1 MEYCLAGSGE
11 TVLRS
16 TYLWWLALCRFASYH
31 AIPTKNKSGR
41 ELWFLVPKNLKFL
54 KSSKISQSCGGK
66 RERSQ
71 SKIAI
76 LTDSPGR
83 SMDWS
88 VHVDGSSGYR
98 EGSPRLLWVVLD
110 VVKPTR
116 DRGMVGTR
124 YVELWRP
131 VSWSLGLR
139 KETDT
144 ESQSFPASAGSGRSV
159 HGADVSL

>member
-1 MEYCLAGSGE
+1 MRSRK
-11 TVLRS
+11 VLVANVR
-16 TYLWWLALCRFASYH
+16 
-31 AIPTKNKSGR
+31 GR
-41 ELWFLVPKNLKFL
+41 
-54 KSSKISQSCGGK
+54 
-66 RERSQ
+66 RA
-71 SKIAI
+71 KIA
-76 LTDSPGR
+76 LLADSPGR

-131 VSWSLGLR
+131 VS
-139 KETDT
+139 
-144 ESQSFPASAGSGRSV
+144 
-159 HGADVSL
+159 